1 MASISMKHEKN
12 MSFFQFLNWIG
23 RSISI
28 FIKFGSC
35 FLFILIAYY
44 QIQKYAMNDDLTI
57 FSVKY
62 FKGIGWHKFPAITI
76 CFKGDSWTVSETL
89 FNLTS
94 IQSKLNLS
102 VLDYGN
108 ILLGIKDL
116 DDWKKIT
123 EFDYEKNTINIKDFL
138 KKFKIKDSYEKEYSW
153 YYNETQKEPKFEI
166 EVDHPLDWNRESN
179 HIKES
184 DPLIPVYLDPYL
196 KCFTHHPDLD
206 DEATVQSITFYFYI
220 SKLVSL
226 LDMRIVLFV
235 HHKDQLIRNMRYIYK
250 VKNFAKI
257 KQMNSNNQLVV
268 NVNYVR
274 IVKNRND
281 AELKCNDTLHFD
293 DQKWMQ
299 QIVRNVSCIPPYW
312 KSIYGNNKTTI
323 CSSKDKLNLAR
334 HYLPYNNIY
343 GVNEMMKKYSPPCYR
358 MQVTAN
364 VNRDWYKKKDL
375 FKIKFHYR

>member
-1 MASISMKHEKN
+1 MKYKNSIY
-12 MSFFQFLNWIG
+12 FFQFLNWLG

-28 FIKFGSC
+28 FIKLGSC

-44 QIQKYAMNDDLTI
+44 QIQKYTVNDDLTI

-62 FKGIGWHKFPAITI
+62 FKGIGRHEFPAITI

-94 IQSKLNLS
+94 IRSELNLS

-108 ILLGIKDL
+108 ILLGIKDHN
-116 DDWKKIT
+116 DWKKISQ
-123 EFDYEKNTINIKDFL
+123 FDFDKNTINLKDYL

-153 YYNETQKEPKFEI
+153 YYNETQKDPMFEFEI
-166 EVDHPLDWNRESN
+166 DHPLDWNRESN
-179 HIKES
+179 HIKGS
-184 DPLIPVYLDPYL
+184 VPLIPVYLDPYL
-196 KCFTHHPDLD
+196 KCFTHHPELD
-206 DEATVQSITFYFYI
+206 DEATVQSIAFYFYI

-226 LDMRIVLFV
+226 LEMRILLFV
-235 HHKDQLIRNMRYIYK
+235 HHTGQLIRNMKYIYK
-250 VKNFAKI
+250 VKDIAKI

-281 AELKCNDTLHFD
+281 AKLKCNDTLHFD
-293 DQKWMQ
+293 DKEWIQ

-312 KSIYGNNKTTI
+312 KSIYGNNKTKI
-323 CSSKDKLNLAR
+323 CSSKDKLNIAR
-334 HYLPYNNIY
+334 YYLPYNNIY
-343 GVNEMMKKYSPPCYR
+343 GVHEIMKKYLPPCHR

-364 VNRDWYKKKDL
+364 INKDWYKKKDL
-375 FKIKFHYR
+375 FKIKFQFR